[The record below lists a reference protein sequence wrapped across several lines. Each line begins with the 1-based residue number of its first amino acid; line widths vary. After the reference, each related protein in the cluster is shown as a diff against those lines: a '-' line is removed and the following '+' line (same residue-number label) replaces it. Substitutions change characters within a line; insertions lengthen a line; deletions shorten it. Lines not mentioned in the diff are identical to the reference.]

1 MGGHAAGEVAS
12 KLCLQTFASH
22 LLTAIQD
29 WLNFSEPN
37 WQEALKAAF
46 VEANRQVFAEAQAM
60 RNNMGTT
67 LTAAVLC
74 GNKVVFANVGDSR
87 GYLLQSGKLTQIT
100 KDHSLVQQYVDAGLL
115 TPEQARWHPQRNIIT
130 QAIGIEPTVQVDT
143 FEVTLQRG
151 DLVLLC
157 SDGLVDM
164 IDDSEI
170 ERVLLSEPN
179 LPSAVQTLIRLAN
192 EAGGDD
198 NITVIV
204 AKVM

>member
-1 MGGHAAGEVAS
+1 MAPAAKHHKPKPSELS
-12 KLCLQTFASH
+12 RQFR
-22 LLTAIQD
+22 LT
-29 WLNFSEPN
+29 L
-37 WQEALKAAF
+37 
-46 VEANRQVFAEAQAM
+46 
-60 RNNMGTT
+60 
-67 LTAAVLC
+67 
-74 GNKVVFANVGDSR
+74 
-87 GYLLQSGKLTQIT
+87 
-100 KDHSLVQQYVDAGLL
+100 
-115 TPEQARWHPQRNIIT
+115 
-130 QAIGIEPTVQVDT
+130 

-179 LPSAVQTLIRLAN
+179 LSSAVQTLIRLAN